1 MMRKNECNKLLVQE
15 NSYTKNGTI
24 MRFLSWSRFIQN
36 EWHNSL
42 FDNFTPVKDL
52 ITKHSGD
59 YEGIVVMSPAK
70 KVSSVVKVLPL
81 LTCSGCS
88 SLYSF
93 PSQKQKNKNCHWAV
107 RCNIRPIYG
116 PINGP
121 LTPKY
126 VLATLRT

>member
-1 MMRKNECNKLLVQE
+1 MIWTSNDEKKMSATSFWSKKILNTN
-15 NSYTKNGTI
+15 NGNI
-24 MRFLSWSRFIQN
+24 IKFLSWSRFIQN

-81 LTCSGCS
+81 SSCSGCS
-88 SLYSF
+88 SLFSF
-93 PSQKQKNKNCHWAV
+93 PSQKEKKKSQLGCE
-107 RCNIRPIYG
+107 
-116 PINGP
+116 
-121 LTPKY
+121 
-126 VLATLRT
+126 